1 MSDLAPSIR
10 PLSDRLS
17 WPPGVPVP
25 GDIIGGKYL
34 CERLLGAGGMGAVIG
49 ARHEQLGQQVAIK
62 VLLPSAL
69 TDPLASERFLREARA
84 AISFRSDHVA
94 RVIDFGTLDAGSPY
108 LVMEHLE
115 GSDLKDL
122 ISRKGPLPVASAID
136 YIMQACEA
144 LCEAHRR
151 GIVHRDLKPANL
163 FLSSRVDGTPHV
175 KVLDFGISKTV
186 SLAAASTGSGGGI
199 TRTDA
204 VFGTPAYMSPEQLRS
219 SKLVDHR
226 TDVWSLGASLFELLT
241 GSLPFGSPHDGIASM
256 CAHILEDPP
265 PALQTLRPEVPGGLN
280 EIVQRCMAKN
290 PADRYPNIASLAE
303 AMLPFGSSMSE
314 EAAGRI
320 ARMAAD
326 SLPFDSTV
334 KGDSLPAPSRNAS
347 ATANSWGTTS
357 NPTMR
362 KKLVRLGTAGLAATL
377 FALALGGA
385 WLLGNRSAANPSLA
399 VPSASASSFAFVALV
414 PENAVVPTAQPS
426 ATSSA
431 VAAEATA
438 SAATQGSKPATSGTR
453 LAAPKPEPIKS
464 SAPAQPACSP
474 NQVVS
479 NGHCCPSGFEWKGG
493 TCTPGVAKVLKP

>member
-204 VFGTPAYMSPEQLRS
+204 VFGTPAYMSPETDLEGFS
-219 SKLVDHR
+219 GFSDDVDNHY
-226 TDVWSLGASLFELLT
+226 AKI
-241 GSLPFGSPHDGIASM
+241 FGSAFIMGAIFGGTSLAAGSQNTNPYQQSAGATMANQVGAQMAQAGIQV
-256 CAHILEDPP
+256 INK
-265 PALQTLRPEVPGGLN
+265 GLN
-280 EIVQRCMAKN
+280 IPPTIVIHKGYQFDVSLT
-290 PADRYPNIASLAE
+290 ADL
-303 AMLPFGSSMSE
+303 
-314 EAAGRI
+314 
-320 ARMAAD
+320 
-326 SLPFDSTV
+326 
-334 KGDSLPAPSRNAS
+334 
-347 ATANSWGTTS
+347 
-357 NPTMR
+357 
-362 KKLVRLGTAGLAATL
+362 
-377 FALALGGA
+377 
-385 WLLGNRSAANPSLA
+385 
-399 VPSASASSFAFVALV
+399 
-414 PENAVVPTAQPS
+414 
-426 ATSSA
+426 
-431 VAAEATA
+431 
-438 SAATQGSKPATSGTR
+438 
-453 LAAPKPEPIKS
+453 
-464 SAPAQPACSP
+464 
-474 NQVVS
+474 
-479 NGHCCPSGFEWKGG
+479 
-493 TCTPGVAKVLKP
+493 VLKPYIYKNGDDN